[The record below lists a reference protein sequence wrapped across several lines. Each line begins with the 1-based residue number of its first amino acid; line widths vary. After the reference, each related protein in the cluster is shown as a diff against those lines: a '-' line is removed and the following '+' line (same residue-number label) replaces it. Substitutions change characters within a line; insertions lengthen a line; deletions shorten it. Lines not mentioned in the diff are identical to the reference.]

1 MTRSVPEWI
10 GKTADTAIPTRV
22 RASSLRLVPRSQD
35 KDRRCR
41 EGKDLRAARQ
51 ARRYPQACEPADTG
65 EQKHA
70 VESQDRRRMGAAMKK
85 VSDADALTAVLA
97 WERCNEMADRSK
109 DELVRNGW
117 LSDAEAAWATMQRWL
132 AQDKSPKART
142 EQRGRR

>member
-1 MTRSVPEWI
+1 
-10 GKTADTAIPTRV
+10 
-22 RASSLRLVPRSQD
+22 
-35 KDRRCR
+35 
-41 EGKDLRAARQ
+41 
-51 ARRYPQACEPADTG
+51 
-65 EQKHA
+65 
-70 VESQDRRRMGAAMKK
+70 MGAAMKK